1 MAFAGSLPSFATS
14 SLQKHDKGKFS
25 GSTSSQSTDTLAREA
40 DLCTSIL
47 AERRPLHH
55 SDREAGLM
63 PDPRYLDAAAAA
75 AAAAV
80 AAGAACGGEG
90 LTPQMRAVVVSWLV
104 EVAGEF
110 RLQPETLHL
119 SVALLDRFLSAAA
132 PHGVPRGVLQMV
144 AVSCVM
150 VACKGLEVR
159 RGTRPAGLAVLLWL
173 CE

>member
-1 MAFAGSLPSFATS
+1 
-14 SLQKHDKGKFS
+14 
-25 GSTSSQSTDTLAREA
+25 
-40 DLCTSIL
+40 
-47 AERRPLHH
+47 
-55 SDREAGLM
+55 
-63 PDPRYLDAAAAA
+63 
-75 AAAAV
+75 
-80 AAGAACGGEG
+80 
-90 LTPQMRAVVVSWLV
+90 MRAVVVSWLV